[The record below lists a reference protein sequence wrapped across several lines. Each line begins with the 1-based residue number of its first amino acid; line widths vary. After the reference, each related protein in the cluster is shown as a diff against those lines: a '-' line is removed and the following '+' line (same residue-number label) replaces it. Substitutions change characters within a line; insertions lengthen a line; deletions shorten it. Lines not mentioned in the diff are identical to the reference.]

1 MFTIELRED
10 DYIMMSPK
18 VLHHYLMS
26 EQQEQKWDDI
36 LKKVPPAKLIIDGLE
51 VYQFNYAMDI
61 KSAIVEGNIIITQ
74 QPYATH
80 IPYHTHNYLE
90 LIYVY
95 QGQCTVLSDKEPILM
110 DQGSIILINKDFP
123 HRVLDTTKNDIILN
137 IILKKDYLASN
148 FLSRLSNKSII
159 TNFLIESLIHER
171 NSNKFLLFNTA
182 HSHAVSD
189 ILEHILGEYFDKT
202 LCSNEIIDSYLIIL
216 FSELI
221 RLDENNKKINTQT
234 TKNDVTVIDLL
245 RYIEENY
252 KECTLSQIGQH
263 FNFHPNY
270 VTKLLKQSTGKTFM
284 DLLQLQ
290 KMNKAIMYLTDSN
303 LSIPEIVEEIGYSS
317 VTFFYKKFK
326 ETYSVTPHQYKK
338 DKNKLS

>member
-1 MFTIELRED
+1 
-10 DYIMMSPK
+10 MMNPK
-18 VLHHYLMS
+18 VLEAYLTG
-26 EQQEQKWDDI
+26 EQQTLQWADI
-36 LKKVPPAKLIIDGLE
+36 LKKVPPSKVIIGGLE
-51 VYQFNYAMDI
+51 VYQFNYAMDV

-80 IPYHTHNYLE
+80 VPLHMHNYLE
-90 LIYVY
+90 MTFVY
-95 QGQCTVLSDKEPILM
+95 KGSCTIVFDKEEHIRLE
-110 DQGSIILINKDFP
+110 QGSLILINKEFP
-123 HRVLDTTKNDIILN
+123 HRVLDTTRDDIVLN
-137 IILKKDYLASN
+137 IILKKDYLSSS

-159 TNFLIESLIHER
+159 TGFLIESLIHER

-182 HSHAVSD
+182 GHAGIFD

-202 LCSNEIIDSYLIIL
+202 ICSNEIIDSYLIIL

-234 TKNDVTVIDLL
+234 TRNDVTVIDLL
-245 RYIEENY
+245 HYIEEHY
-252 KECTLSQIGQH
+252 KDCTLNQMGQH

-284 DLLQLQ
+284 ELMQQQ
-290 KMNKAIMYLTDSN
+290 KMNKAVLYLTDSN

-326 ETYSVTPHQYKK
+326 ELYGVTPHQYKLVK
-338 DKNKLS
+338 K